1 MTELINQHNELTD
14 YLKSKGFT
22 VRFHVDMS
30 ENHLFEKHYVV
41 YNESETKNAELV
53 FKANAK
59 TNEVEYFFVDNNQN
73 PDLIEEVHTL
83 IQNFKAY

>member
-1 MTELINQHNELTD
+1 MIELINQHNELTD

-41 YNESETKNAELV
+41 YNESETENAELV

-59 TNEVEYFFVDNNQN
+59 TNEVEYSFVDNNQY
-73 PDLIEEVHTL
+73 PDLVEELRTL
-83 IQNFKAY
+83 IKNFKAS

>member
-1 MTELINQHNELTD
+1 
-14 YLKSKGFT
+14 
-22 VRFHVDMS
+22 MS

-83 IQNFKAY
+83 IKNFKAS